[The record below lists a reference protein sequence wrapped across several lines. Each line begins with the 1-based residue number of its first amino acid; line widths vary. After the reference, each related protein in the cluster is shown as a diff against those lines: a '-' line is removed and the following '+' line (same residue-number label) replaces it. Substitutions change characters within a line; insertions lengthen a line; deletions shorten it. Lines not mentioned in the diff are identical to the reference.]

1 MSIHNDPSPS
11 QEVAAGS
18 SFPWHEVLHGVRDVV
33 PLLIGTTPFG
43 VLFGLLGFGSGLSPW
58 AVLAS
63 SGLVFAGS
71 AQFVA
76 AKLVADGVGLA
87 VILLTTFVI
96 NARHALYGASLAPFV
111 RGLPQRWMVPLA
123 FLLTDEA
130 YAVVIRRY
138 AEEGG
143 HRPTHVYHLGAA
155 AAMWVNW
162 LAWTALGLVAGP
174 RLEGL
179 ADWGLDF
186 AMVVTFIGITVPLIR
201 NRPKV
206 VAALVAGGAALLARQ
221 LPHNMGLMV
230 AALAGITAGYWTEGR
245 MARATTSTVEPSE
258 AEGDHR

>member
-1 MSIHNDPSPS
+1 MPAPTDLSTTPDDASADP
-11 QEVAAGS
+11 
-18 SFPWHEVLHGVRDVV
+18 FPRREWLHGVRDVV
-33 PLLIGTTPFG
+33 PLLIGTAPFG
-43 VLFGLLGFGSGLSPW
+43 VLFGLLGFASGLSGW

-111 RGLPQRWMVPLA
+111 RGVPQRWMVPLA

-138 AEEGG
+138 AVDGG
-143 HRPTHVYHLGAA
+143 TRATHVYHLGAA
-155 AAMWVNW
+155 LAMWINW

-201 NRPKV
+201 DRPKV
-206 VAALVAGGAALLARQ
+206 VAALVAASVALLARE
-221 LPHNMGLMV
+221 LPHNLGLMV
-230 AALAGITAGYWTEGR
+230 AALTGIAAGTWTESR
-245 MARATTSTVEPSE
+245 LATVAATADVR
-258 AEGDHR
+258 GDAP